1 MYPKPYSIH
10 VRGTIDFWARRSS
23 PNGASPES
31 WVRVEGL
38 EFRDFASCSLLPQ
51 ILLEEFDRLFS
62 SELSEGPDAA
72 CVQSFEVTWA
82 SQNSG
87 GAPVPRSDQQG

>member
-1 MYPKPYSIH
+1 M
-10 VRGTIDFWARRSS
+10 GLLQNLGF
-23 PNGASPES
+23 G
-31 WVRVEGL
+31 VEGL

-82 SQNSG
+82 CLNTLEVLLFRGRMSKGSFLLFAIRLGLSYAIVQ
-87 GAPVPRSDQQG
+87 P